1 MTSNPPLVETPGGSH
16 HESRGNAI
24 HAQFSW
30 PRYHS
35 HNRSKERHALF
46 WWFCQ
51 VFLFCLFRCI
61 LNTRAYFQTAHGWSA
76 ERTRLGQSAGPAQG
90 SCQKRTQALSGGA
103 AKRQASAAVALHPR
117 PALNMRASGTQLG
130 GGHSS
135 FGNTGE
141 VH

>member
-1 MTSNPPLVETPGGSH
+1 MSLGEMLSTQNSRTHYLRDTSNKKSL
-16 HESRGNAI
+16 
-24 HAQFSW
+24 SW
-30 PRYHS
+30 PRSHS

-46 WWFCQ
+46 WWVCP
-51 VFLFCLFRCI
+51 VFHFCLFRCI

-76 ERTRLGQSAGPAQG
+76 ERTRLGHSAGPAQG